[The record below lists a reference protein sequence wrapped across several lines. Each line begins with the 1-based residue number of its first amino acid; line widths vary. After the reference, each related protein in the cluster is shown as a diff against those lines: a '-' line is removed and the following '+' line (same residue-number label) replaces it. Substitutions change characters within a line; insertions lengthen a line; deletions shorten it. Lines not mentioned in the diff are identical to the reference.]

1 MQMYLSDI
9 YTTSVNLAGIPAIN
23 IPIGFD
29 SNQLPIGVQLIANQ
43 FEENLLLQAANI
55 FNKS

>member
-29 SNQLPIGVQLIANQ
+29 SNDLPIGVQLIANQ
-43 FEENLLLQAANI
+43 FEENLLLQTVKF